1 MDLEEQN
8 EIYRDR
14 FINSFFA
21 SYSMIGVLA
30 GIVVAVAAIIRTP
43 DNSWIADF
51 ACFLS
56 VIQILLIVL
65 MFHRF
70 RMTYDLLGF
79 APKVADDAPG
89 HEYNSKTKDYANK
102 SKIIRRV
109 SEKVIHLALLAQ
121 IVLLVIA
128 WR

>member
-1 MDLEEQN
+1 MDIEEQN

-14 FINSFFA
+14 FLNSFFA

-30 GIVVAVAAIIRTP
+30 GIVVAVAAIIRKP
-43 DNSWIADF
+43 DNSWIVDF
-51 ACFLS
+51 ASFLS
-56 VIQILLIVL
+56 FIQILLIVL

-70 RMTYDLLGF
+70 RRTYDLLGF
-79 APKVADDAPG
+79 APKKADNAPC
-89 HEYNSKTKDYANK
+89 HVYNSKTMDYANK
-102 SKIIRRV
+102 SKIIRRF
-109 SEKVIHLALLAQ
+109 SEKVIHLALLGQ

>member
-1 MDLEEQN
+1 MGLEEQN

-14 FINSFFA
+14 FLNSFFA

-30 GIVVAVAAIIRTP
+30 GIVVAIAAIIRTP
-43 DNSWIADF
+43 DNSWIVDLAT
-51 ACFLS
+51 FLS
-56 VIQILLIVL
+56 VVQILLIVL

-70 RMTYDLLGF
+70 RRTYDLLGF
-79 APKVADDAPG
+79 APKEADDASDHP
-89 HEYNSKTKDYANK
+89 YNSNTKDYANK
-102 SKIIRRV
+102 SKIIRRI

-121 IVLLVIA
+121 VILLVIA